1 MKVIGQCEAA
11 RRRWWA
17 GAHLIAASLLAL
29 ALGTPAAAQVPA
41 CIGDCNSNKQ
51 VTVEELVRGVNIALG
66 SQRVDTCTSF
76 DRNENGAVTI
86 DELIAGVNSA
96 LQGCF
101 PPVIFRGTCLRP
113 GPSGLVACSAGSGVR
128 LSLCLDRSRCLFD
141 PTARRVLES
150 GTAGADGRFSL
161 FVDDEALLNALL
173 LLESDVDSGVVYRSF
188 TFGPGSPGTT
198 VDNLFLDPR
207 SEAVVRLINQSGLGR
222 FSDLSISELIAIIRA
237 ALDSLNFAGLGA
249 DAAAQLATNTAGQN
263 ATVLAAIDSRVFTP
277 VPTATVTATAT
288 VALTAT
294 ATHTATLALTATPSL
309 TATITQTPSVTSTPT
324 PTHTTTATRT
334 ITATPSST
342 LTLTP
347 TNSATPSFTATPT
360 PSITLTPTVTATP
373 TNTLPPL
380 NLEIEVNPDPVRPGE
395 TVEVS
400 FTITNTGGSTISP
413 VSLHT
418 DLPMNIQPF
427 LDNLASGTGRC
438 NVNQINTCDPGS
450 RLTWNF
456 IGSLAPGAGI
466 TLRVP
471 PIIAPGTPNGTELL
485 FTGTAEASGM
495 TVTKSYTAVVQSGI
509 SYPYDLALTAETDP
523 VTPGAELTYTV
534 AYGFRAV
541 VGQAATL
548 LSVDPPPGTTFVS
561 ATDGG
566 ALVNGK
572 VEWDLGTLTP
582 GDGGIRRFT
591 VQLDD
596 ATPVGS
602 PLVAQAFIRKSDGMG
617 GKRANSVNRIQ
628 ATVPIAVAIE
638 TNPDPARPGDNVE
651 VSIHLTN
658 PTNTGQFVTLDLVVP
673 DLVDTFTDG
682 TVMGG
687 GICGAF
693 SVNACERRAR
703 VRFPVNVPP
712 RSGVTLR
719 ADPYVS
725 MATPAGALIPFQA
738 RLINQQGSMIASGR
752 RAVRVDVG
760 TIWDLRLDDDRE
772 PVSAAEVYTYEI
784 TARHRPSDPNPV
796 DSLLSLTLPAGVTLL
811 EASDGGVLA
820 EGAVE
825 WDLGAL
831 ASNAVIRR
839 SARVQV
845 ANDAP
850 PGTVLA
856 AEAVLRDAAAP
867 LSDSRSRIL
876 TRVAQGSPLALSMVV
891 IPDPVRPG
899 ESLAT
904 ELTVSNTGA
913 SNLNGVRVE
922 ARLPDGVNAFPQT
935 LLSNGGSCS
944 PITTQCTPREM
955 AYINIPTLPPGQSS
969 TVRLA
974 PVVNNAT
981 PNGTLVRMIARA
993 QDRGLGP
1000 ADGRDAVLAQTIVVD
1015 SQTPFDLAVIESADP
1030 IIGGQTLDYDLYFG
1044 RAAATA
1050 ANDAVLR
1057 LQLPPGVFFVS
1068 SADGGVQV
1076 GDDLVEWELGALEAG
1091 ETGVRTATVVV
1102 DSLIEGT
1109 PLRAHATLIDGD
1121 DATTE
1126 KRAEAVT
1133 TVGTPP
1139 LIFDVSAAADTVA
1152 PGGSVVVSL
1161 SVTNPRASA
1170 VNNVSVEGIVPFESN
1185 GFLDTTTTGGGR
1197 CGAFT
1202 SNTCAPLTRVI
1213 WNIPTVSAGQTVTVT
1228 MTPPLRNDLDPGS
1241 VVRIVGRFQE
1251 NNSTPPQVLSDAVTV
1266 AAP

>member
-1 MKVIGQCEAA
+1 MNVVKHVASGGQRLRAL
-11 RRRWWA
+11 
-17 GAHLIAASLLAL
+17 HLIAASLVVVTLA
-29 ALGTPAAAQVPA
+29 GPAAAQVPA

-66 SQRVDTCTSF
+66 GQAVETCTSF
-76 DRNENGAVTI
+76 DRNENDAVTI

-101 PPVIFRGTCLRP
+101 PPVIFRGTCMRP
-113 GPSGLVACSAGSGVR
+113 SPSGLVACSAGSGVR

-141 PTARRVLES
+141 PTARRILES
-150 GTAGADGRFSL
+150 GVAGADGRFTL

-173 LLESDVDSGVVYRSF
+173 LLESDIDSGVVYRSF

-198 VDNLFLDPR
+198 VDGLFLDPR
-207 SEAVVRLINQSGLGR
+207 SEAVVRLINQSGLAL

-237 ALDSLNFAGLGA
+237 ALDSLSFAGLGA
-249 DAAAQLATNTAGQN
+249 DAAAQLATTTAGQN
-263 ATVLAAIDSRVFTP
+263 STVVAAIDSRVFTP

-288 VALTAT
+288 VALTST
-294 ATHTATLALTATPSL
+294 ATHTATIALTATPSL
-309 TATITQTPSVTSTPT
+309 TATITQTPSVTFTPT
-324 PTHTTTATRT
+324 PTHTATATRT
-334 ITATPSST
+334 ITATPTST

-380 NLEIEVNPDPVRPGE
+380 NLAIEVNPDPVRPGE

-400 FTITNTGGSTISP
+400 FTITNTGGSTIGP

-427 LDNLASGTGRC
+427 LDILASGTGRC

-456 IGSLAPGAGI
+456 IGSLAPGEGI
-466 TLRVP
+466 TFRVP

-485 FTGTAEASGM
+485 FTGTAEVPGM
-495 TVTKSYTAVVQSGI
+495 SVTSSYTAVVQSGI
-509 SYPYDLALTAETDP
+509 SFPYDLALTAETDP
-523 VTPGAELTYTV
+523 VTPGALLTYTV

-548 LSVDPPPGTTFVS
+548 LSIDPPPGTTFVS

-566 ALVNGK
+566 ALTAGK
-572 VEWDLGTLTP
+572 VEWNLGTLTP

-591 VQLDD
+591 VQVDD
-596 ATPVGS
+596 DTPVGS
-602 PLVAQAFIRKSDGMG
+602 LLVAQGFIRKSDGMG
-617 GKRANSVNRIQ
+617 GKRAHSVDRIQ
-628 ATVPIAVAIE
+628 AAVPIAVAIE

-658 PTNTGQFVTLDLVVP
+658 STNTGQLVTLDMVVP
-673 DLVDTFTDG
+673 DLVDTFTDA

-687 GICGAF
+687 GICGPF
-693 SVNACERRAR
+693 TLGNPCERRAR
-703 VRFPVNVPP
+703 VRFPINVPP

-725 MATPAGALIPFQA
+725 MSTPAGALIPFQA
-738 RLINQQGSMIASGR
+738 RLINSQGSIIASAR
-752 RAVRVDVG
+752 RAVRVDGG
-760 TIWDLRLDDDRE
+760 TVWDLRVDDDRD
-772 PVSAAEVYTYEI
+772 PVSAAEVYSYEL
-784 TARHRPSDPNPV
+784 TARHRPSDPATL
-796 DSLLSLTLPAGVTLL
+796 DGLLALTLPAGVTLL
-811 EASDGGVLA
+811 DASDGGMLA
-820 EGAVE
+820 DGAVE
-825 WDLGAL
+825 WDLGGL
-831 ASNAVIRR
+831 APNAVVRR

-845 ANDAP
+845 ANNAP
-850 PGTVLA
+850 AGSVLA
-856 AEAVLRDAAAP
+856 AEAVLSDAANP

-876 TRVAQGSPLALSMVV
+876 TRVAQGSPLALSIVA
-891 IPDPVRPG
+891 IPDPIRQG
-899 ESLAT
+899 QSLET
-904 ELTVSNTGA
+904 ELTITNTGA

-922 ARLPDGVNAFPQT
+922 ARLPDGVDSFSQG
-935 LLSNGGSCS
+935 LLSGGSCS
-944 PITTQCTPREM
+944 AITLQCSPREM
-955 AYINIPTLPPGQSS
+955 ARFTIPLIPPGQSS
-969 TVRLA
+969 TVRLP
-974 PVVNNAT
+974 PVVSNAT
-981 PNGTLVRMIARA
+981 QDGTLLRMIARA
-993 QDRGLGP
+993 QDLGG
-1000 ADGRDAVLAQTIVVD
+1000 AGTDGRDSVLAQTIVVD
-1015 SQTPFDLAVIESADP
+1015 GQTPFDLAVNESADP

-1044 RAAATA
+1044 RAAAT
-1050 ANDAVLR
+1050 DATDAILR
-1057 LQLPPGVFFVS
+1057 LRLPPGVFFVS

-1076 GDDLVEWELGALEAG
+1076 GDDLVEWELGALQAG
-1091 ETGVRTATVVV
+1091 ETGVRTVTVVV
-1102 DSLIEGT
+1102 DALIEGS

-1152 PGGSVVVSL
+1152 PGGMVVVSL

-1170 VNNVSVEGIVPFESN
+1170 VSNVSIEGIVPFESS
-1185 GFLDTTTTGGGR
+1185 GFIDNTTTGGGV
-1197 CGAFT
+1197 CGPF
-1202 SNTCAPLTRVI
+1202 SFNTCAPLNRVI
-1213 WNIPTVSAGQTVTVT
+1213 WNIPTVNAGQTVTVT
-1228 MTPPLRNDLDPGS
+1228 MKPPIRNDIDPGS
-1241 VVRIVGRFQE
+1241 VVRFVGRFQE
-1251 NNSTPPQVLSDAVTV
+1251 NISTPPQILTDAVTV
-1266 AAP
+1266 AVP